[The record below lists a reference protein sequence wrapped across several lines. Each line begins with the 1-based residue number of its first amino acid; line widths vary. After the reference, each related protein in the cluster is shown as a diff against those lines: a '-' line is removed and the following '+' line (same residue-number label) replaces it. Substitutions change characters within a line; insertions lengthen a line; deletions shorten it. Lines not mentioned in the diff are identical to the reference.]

1 MLNKWKKLSRKAK
14 KRVLL
19 LILFALVFVVL
30 PGTFALYKSLLNVQ
44 VTTVAGE
51 MISDIE
57 IDSNENY
64 IENNV
69 PYFFVTVKNY
79 RTIGNNTILSNTGF
93 DYTLYV
99 DNKDGSNGKF
109 YYLSDDGT
117 YNNTPVSS
125 LVIENGHLESDV
137 DSTRYKVFV
146 TRDGNL
152 RTTVDYKVRLEANQ
166 SNSNN

>member
-79 RTIGNNTILSNTGF
+79 RKGNMHTFFYDINGHPKIVIGP
-93 DYTLYV
+93 DC
-99 DNKDGSNGKF
+99 KF
-109 YYLSDDGT
+109 YFFL
-117 YNNTPVSS
+117 
-125 LVIENGHLESDV
+125 I
-137 DSTRYKVFV
+137 
-146 TRDGNL
+146 
-152 RTTVDYKVRLEANQ
+152 
-166 SNSNN
+166 